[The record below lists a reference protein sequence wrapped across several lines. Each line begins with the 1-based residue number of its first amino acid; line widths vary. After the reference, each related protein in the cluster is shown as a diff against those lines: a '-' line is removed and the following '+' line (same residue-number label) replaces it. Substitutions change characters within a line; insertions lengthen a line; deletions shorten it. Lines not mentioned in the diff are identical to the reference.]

1 VTETERYAAEPG
13 MTRLL
18 AAVAERHRA
27 LGRVGGAVVLEQLSP
42 PEARTL
48 RHLSVTGRTLPQA
61 GGKARVELARLDRA
75 LADVGGLLAVLRA
88 AGHDVTTAVQRR
100 EEAASLLEAAWARA
114 LDAAAGSRTPEWVDD
129 LRRTRGGA
137 PPLHL
142 PTALAALEILESST
156 MAWDRARLATEAAG
170 DPHALDD
177 GTPAAALLLAAF
189 AHRDGT
195 PVPAGASARRA
206 LLARHGVLCDPHSS
220 TVLVL
225 GLRATGRGPAAKLLA
240 AADGAHT
247 VLTLAQLAAS
257 ELSAVRGVVR
267 TCEGPVVVRAAE
279 ERLGTRLNAPL
290 VCTDGQPSAACDIL
304 LRRLGGAV
312 AHSGDFEWGG
322 LRIASL
328 MRRRHGAVPWRHDVT
343 DYDAAVALL
352 PDRVNRLGSP
362 RGAAPEGIEMLWR
375 ALDECRVPIW
385 QEDLLD
391 RLVDDLADG

>member
-1 VTETERYAAEPG
+1 MEAERYAAEPG

-18 AAVAERHRA
+18 AAVAERHRV
-27 LGRVGGAVVLEQLSP
+27 LGRVGGAVVLEQLSS

-48 RHLSVTGRTLPQA
+48 RHLSVTGRTPPQT
-61 GGKARVELARLDRA
+61 GGNARVELARLDRA
-75 LADVGGLLAVLRA
+75 LTDAGGLLAVLRA
-88 AGHDVTTAVQRR
+88 AGHDVTTIVQRR
-100 EEAASLLEAAWARA
+100 QDEAVLLEVAWARA
-114 LDAAAGSRTPEWVDD
+114 LEAAAGSGTPGWIET

-137 PPLHL
+137 PPPHL
-142 PTALAALEILESST
+142 PIALAALEVLEGSAA
-156 MAWDRARLATEAAG
+156 AWDRARLATEAAG

-189 AHRDGT
+189 AHRDGM

-206 LLARHGVLCDPHSS
+206 LLAHHGVLCDPHSS
-220 TVLVL
+220 TVLVI
-225 GLRATGRGPAAKLLA
+225 GLRTTGTGPAAKLLA
-240 AADGAHT
+240 AADGAHA

-257 ELSAVRGVVR
+257 ELKAVRGVVR

-304 LRRLGGAV
+304 LRQLGGAV

-328 MRRRHGAVPWRHDVT
+328 MRRRHGAVPWRHSVA

-352 PDRVNRLGSP
+352 PDRMNRLGSP
-362 RGAAPEGIEMLWR
+362 RGAAPEGSELLWR
-375 ALDECRVPIW
+375 ALDEYRVPIW

-391 RLVDDLADG
+391 RLVDDLADV